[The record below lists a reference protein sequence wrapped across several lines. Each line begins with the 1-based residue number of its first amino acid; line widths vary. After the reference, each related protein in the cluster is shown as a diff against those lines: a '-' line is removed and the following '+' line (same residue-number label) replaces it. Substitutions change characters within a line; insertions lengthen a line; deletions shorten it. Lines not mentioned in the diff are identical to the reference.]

1 LAETKPAATPAA
13 RPPVPPAARPAQP
26 ARQQPG
32 VEVEPRLLA
41 PRAPHAAPHAGH
53 DDANVHAL
61 LMKLAEVK
69 ASLRNLDT
77 RNLAGRLA
85 VVVQCLKEN
94 L

>member
-1 LAETKPAATPAA
+1 M
-13 RPPVPPAARPAQP
+13 
-26 ARQQPG
+26 
-32 VEVEPRLLA
+32 A